1 MTVQSLQLQ
10 SLRSNFLLPIVYQ
23 LTLDAALKF
32 HGKSDSSLKLE
43 DPVTKTAFL
52 SKINRMTN
60 LFSNVHALIKK
71 RHPFT
76 DFIWMCELDEIKG
89 VGIGET

>member
-1 MTVQSLQLQ
+1 MTVQFLQLQ

-23 LTLDAALKF
+23 LTLDAALKY

-52 SKINRMTN
+52 SKSEEAYCIQTEHVIRSIHRG
-60 LFSNVHALIKK
+60 LLRFSPLVL
-71 RHPFT
+71 
-76 DFIWMCELDEIKG
+76 
-89 VGIGET
+89 GIGKKKKKS